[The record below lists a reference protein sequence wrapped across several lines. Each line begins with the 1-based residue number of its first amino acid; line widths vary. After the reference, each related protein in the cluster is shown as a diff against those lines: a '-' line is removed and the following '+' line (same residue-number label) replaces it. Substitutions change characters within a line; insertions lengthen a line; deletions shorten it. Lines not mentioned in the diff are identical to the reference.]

1 MRITSLAVLCGL
13 SALYPMAPA
22 SATETAAAGGTSEKS
37 VQEEMAELRET
48 VRTLAVTVEEQS
60 QLIGALQRAPR
71 MQPLISAPYPG
82 PVGPPGPAPQAPVTT
97 TAPAP
102 TPPTG
107 LASLNP
113 EIGVVGDVVG
123 NASTENSGLAGSDQF
138 SFRELELVFG
148 GYVDPYSRADFAIVL
163 NEDEGIEIEEA
174 FLTRFDLP
182 FALKGQVGKFRSKF
196 GKLNLIDLNALP
208 MVTEPLVIQ
217 NFLGP
222 EGFSHTGVRL
232 QRLIPNPWDGF
243 LEGTIE
249 FVNGGDPEDECRIF
263 CAGKNKP
270 IVNSHIKSYFD
281 LDDVTGLEL
290 GASLMAGPSQDDADR
305 YAHLAGADLTLTRH
319 MPGSKKLLWQ
329 SEFMY
334 ASRPGDTGLSLADV
348 LGVESPEEAAEM
360 LGALDEAEIGDL
372 LLDLERSRWN
382 AGHDGWG
389 LYSLVDYRFHPKW
402 SAGTQFD
409 YVQPIDGSLSGDQAW
424 AAAGWLTF
432 HQSELMLV
440 RLQYQHTQFDR
451 PFFLDDLVDDHRDD
465 LFLQVR
471 FQIGVD
477 RHGLQ

>member
-1 MRITSLAVLCGL
+1 MRMTSLAVLWSL
-13 SALYPMAPA
+13 SALYPLAPA
-22 SATETAAAGGTSEKS
+22 SAAETAAAGGAAEKS

-60 QLIGALQRAPR
+60 KLIGALQQTPR
-71 MQPLISAPYPG
+71 MQPLVSAPYPG
-82 PVGPPGPAPQAPVTT
+82 PGGPPGPASQAPST
-97 TAPAP
+97 
-102 TPPTG
+102 TPPPVPPPASG

-123 NASTENSGLAGSDQF
+123 NATTENSGLAGSDQF

-148 GYVDPYSRADFAIVL
+148 GYVDPYSRADFAVVL

-174 FLTRFDLP
+174 FLTRFDIP
-182 FALKGQVGKFRSKF
+182 YALKGQVGKFRSKF
-196 GKLNLIDLNALP
+196 GKLNLVDLNALP

-217 NFLGP
+217 DFLGP

-263 CAGKNKP
+263 CAGKNRP
-270 IVNSHIKSYFD
+270 VVNTHLKSYFD
-281 LDDVTGLEL
+281 LDDSTGLEL
-290 GASLMAGPSQDDADR
+290 GGSLMAGPSQEDSDR
-305 YAHLAGADLTLTRH
+305 YAHLAGVDLTLTRF

-334 ASRPGDTGLSLADV
+334 ASRRSNTNISLMDV
-348 LGVESPEEAAEM
+348 LGVESPEEVASL
-360 LGALDEAEIGDL
+360 LGELDDAEIADL
-372 LLDLERSRWN
+372 LVDLERSRW
-382 AGHDGWG
+382 GSGQDGWG

-402 SAGTQFD
+402 SAGTRFD
-409 YVQPIDGSLSGDQAW
+409 YVQPIDGTFAGDQAW
-424 AAAGWLTF
+424 AAATWLTF
-432 HQSELMLV
+432 HQSEMMLV
-440 RLQYQHTQFDR
+440 RLQYQHTEFDR
-451 PFFLDDLVDDHRDD
+451 PFFLDDLMDSHRDD

-477 RHGLQ
+477 